1 MSEAQKVLIERA
13 GWACVSHLQMADA
26 LDRAGRPD
34 LAAKRREAAGKSS
47 ELAFFLAAVSTG
59 DHWA

>member
-13 GWACVSHLQMADA
+13 GWACVAHLLMADA

-34 LAAKRREAAGKSS
+34 LAAKGREAAGKSS
-47 ELAFFLAAVSTG
+47 GLAFFLATVPVVRL
-59 DHWA
+59 